1 MKARIALGIVGA
13 VLGLGCGEE
22 TPQGPAVPDPPGAVT
37 ATVANGTIEITWDD
51 VPGATSYRIYM
62 AAVGGVKRVNYATLT
77 ENMFHS
83 DLIDK
88 FDHPPGLNP
97 NTTYFF
103 VVTAVNAE
111 GESVESCEV
120 TARINPA
127 TGGTC

>member
-1 MKARIALGIVGA
+1 MKTQLAVGVLAALVA
-13 VLGLGCGEE
+13 GCAEE
-22 TPQGPAVPDPPGAVT
+22 TPQGPVVPDAPVSVS
-37 ATVANGTIEITWDD
+37 ATVANGEIEITWDPVD
-51 VPGATSYRIYM
+51 GATSYRIYM

-77 ENMFHS
+77 ENMFHP

-103 VVTAVNAE
+103 VVTAVNAD

-120 TARINPA
+120 TARISPDA
-127 TGGTC
+127 GGTC